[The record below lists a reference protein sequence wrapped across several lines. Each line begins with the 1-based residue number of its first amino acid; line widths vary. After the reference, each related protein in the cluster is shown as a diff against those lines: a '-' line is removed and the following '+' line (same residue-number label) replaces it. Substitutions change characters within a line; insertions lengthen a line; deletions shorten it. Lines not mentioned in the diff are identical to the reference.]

1 MTAAPLRW
9 GHRREPGRGPLAP
22 ARRASYQWHAAV
34 SGQDWKPAMTDLV
47 LRDIDE
53 VLLERIRRVAD
64 RRGWSM
70 TQALQQLL
78 EQGLHA
84 VEGDGRISFDNS
96 EADVLQAAIAA
107 LEGVPD
113 GVFSMIGQVPAADGR

>member
-1 MTAAPLRW
+1 
-9 GHRREPGRGPLAP
+9 
-22 ARRASYQWHAAV
+22 
-34 SGQDWKPAMTDLV
+34 MTDLV

-113 GVFSMIGQVPAADGR
+113 GVFSMIGQVTGAKPEPPL